1 MYEINFKNLKIERL
15 IYRIII
21 YIGLLILLIL
31 DSIVVINII
40 RKKSLDSYV
49 VTRHIEIET
58 YEDEDGDTMY
68 TPIYYYNVDGQNYK
82 CTSHASSSN
91 KPEKRIGKVYYDS
104 KNPSKCMTDY
114 SMKANKILLIL
125 NIIPVGFFIPG
136 ILLTRKSNKK
146 IKRIKK
152 LNETGK
158 LVKGLPY
165 TLESTN
171 VSVNGQTL
179 PRIKVEYRLPTG
191 ELTTLTSN
199 MIFDTKKA
207 DSNTVDLLIDENDTN
222 NYFIDFEINRKN
234 GNLPDDYYR
243 G

>member
-1 MYEINFKNLKIERL
+1 MYEINFKNLKTERL

-31 DSIVVINII
+31 DSIVVTNII

-58 YEDEDGDTMY
+58 HEDEDGDTMY
-68 TPIYYYNVDGQNYK
+68 KPVYHYYVNGETYK
-82 CTSHASSSN
+82 CKPTSSSSN
-91 KPEKRIGKVYYDS
+91 IPKLTRGKVYYDS